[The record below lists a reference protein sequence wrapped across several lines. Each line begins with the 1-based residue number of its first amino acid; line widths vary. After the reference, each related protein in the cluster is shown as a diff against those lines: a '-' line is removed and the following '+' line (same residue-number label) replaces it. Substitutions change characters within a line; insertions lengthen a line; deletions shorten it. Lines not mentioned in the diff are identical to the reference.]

1 MLADDLLSIFMEV
14 YNDTVSNLTG
24 CGADTNR
31 QIEVLSGIQSAIGRK
46 LCPYI
51 GSLKSGPSRAVPSR
65 GPQIPDTW
73 DDDLLLSPRPNSI
86 PQRVQQTQTQ
96 SRNNTTNVHMSHDT
110 RWDLELS
117 YAAVMEECDDP
128 AISSTNTVAI
138 PPPVSAHLSY
148 ETKTSANVSVPAPTQ
163 TPVLRMTKCSIC
175 LSDVDVTDNGPRG
188 THFIT
193 KCCHHFHNVCMDE
206 MVKNYKNT
214 PAPPGE
220 RKRPLKCPTCQT
232 NL

>member
-1 MLADDLLSIFMEV
+1 MEV

-31 QIEVLSGIQSAIGRK
+31 QVEVLSGIQSAMGRK

-51 GSLKSGPSRAVPSR
+51 GSLKSGPSRPVPSR
-65 GPQIPDTW
+65 GPQIPDRW
-73 DDDLLLSPRPNSI
+73 DELISPRPNPASNHRA
-86 PQRVQQTQTQ
+86 Q
-96 SRNNTTNVHMSHDT
+96 NNTNLRMSHDT

-117 YAAVMEECDDP
+117 YAAVMEECDKDP
-128 AISSTNTVAI
+128 EITSAI
-138 PPPVSAHLSY
+138 PPPISAHLSY
-148 ETKTSANVSVPAPTQ
+148 ETKTSANVSVPTPA
-163 TPVLRMTKCSIC
+163 PVLRMTKCSIC

-188 THFIT
+188 THFVT

-206 MVKNYKNT
+206 MVKVYRNT
-214 PAPPGE
+214 IPPPGE